1 MQIAIDALGLPPF
14 GGARTSAL
22 GWLKAL
28 GHQDRTNE
36 YLVFLSHPE
45 QELAPFPNFKQR
57 IAPISNRFGVRL
69 WAQCRLPFL
78 LKRERVDL
86 LHSMK
91 NLGLIAAPCPTVV
104 AVNDLTHLILMDQYS
119 FIDGFYWRVV
129 QPRILGQAKRVIAI
143 SENTK
148 QDLIHWYGLDDKK
161 IVVIYPSCDPR
172 FRRDYDPEDLEEVR
186 TRYRLPSAMLLF
198 VGGLGIHKNV
208 VTLIRAFARIITE
221 IPHGLVVVGGMH
233 HTSSDCTLNRLARM
247 LRIEERVWFLGSV
260 PASDL
265 PLLYRLA
272 DLCVFPSLN
281 EGFGL
286 ALLEAMVSGT
296 PILASN
302 RGSIP
307 EVIGDAGRLVTDPLN
322 DQAFATAIVELLAD
336 REALAW
342 MRERGLARSR
352 RFSWQHTAVS
362 TLALYREI
370 VHEQS

>member
-1 MQIAIDALGLPPF
+1 LRIAIDALGLSPF

-22 GWLKAL
+22 GWLRAL
-28 GHQDRTNE
+28 GHQDRKNE

-45 QELAPFPNFKQR
+45 QELAPFPNFKQW
-57 IAPISNRFGVRL
+57 IVPISNRFGVRL
-69 WAQCRLPFL
+69 WAQCGLPFL

-86 LHSMK
+86 LHSIK
-91 NLGLIAAPCPTVV
+91 NLGLIAVPCPTVIT
-104 AVNDLTHLILMDQYS
+104 VNDLTHLILMDRYPS
-119 FIDGFYWRVV
+119 IDGLYWQVV
-129 QPRILGQAKRVIAI
+129 QPRILRRAERIIAI
-143 SENTK
+143 SESTK
-148 QDLIHWYGLDDKK
+148 QDLMHWYELDEKK
-161 IVVIYPSCDPR
+161 IVVIYPSCDLR
-172 FRRDYDPEDLEEVR
+172 FRRDYDPEGLEEVR
-186 TRYRLPSAMLLF
+186 TRYRLPSAILLF

-208 VTLIRAFARIITE
+208 ATLIRAFAQITME

-233 HTSSDCTLNRLARM
+233 HTSSDSTLNRLARV
-247 LRIEERVWFLGSV
+247 LRIEDRVWFLGAV

-286 ALLEAMVSGT
+286 ALLEAMASGT

-307 EVIGDAGRLVTDPLN
+307 EVVGDAGRLVADPLD
-322 DQAFATAIVELLAD
+322 DQAFAAAIVKLLAD
-336 REALAW
+336 RQTLAW
-342 MRERGLARSR
+342 MREQGLVRSQ
-352 RFSWQHTAVS
+352 RFSWQQTAVS

-370 VHEQS
+370 VHE